1 MKNKKI
7 ISLAALALTAS
18 LFLGACGGNKEEK
31 TSEASSSKTSQV
43 KQTSS
48 SSKKKVITSKIKLP
62 LHPLIANQK
71 KVILLVAK
79 ITKQQLVKH
88 LLQLKKRHQQH
99 P

>member
-31 TSEASSSKTSQV
+31 TSEASSSKTSLV

-48 SSKKKVITSKIKLP
+48 SSKTKVITSKDPNASSTSHSKTQES
-62 LHPLIANQK
+62 HTYGSRNNQ
-71 KVILLVAK
+71 AAASQ
-79 ITKQQLVKH
+79 T
-88 LLQLKKRHQQH
+88 
-99 P
+99 PAPA

>member
-48 SSKKKVITSKIKLP
+48 SSKKKVITSKD
-62 LHPLIANQK
+62 PLIANQK

-79 ITKQQLVKH
+79 ITKLQLVKH

>member
-1 MKNKKI
+1 MKKERI
-7 ISLAALALTAS
+7 ALVFGTFA
-18 LFLGACGGNKEEK
+18 
-31 TSEASSSKTSQV
+31 
-43 KQTSS
+43 
-48 SSKKKVITSKIKLP
+48 P

-79 ITKQQLVKH
+79 ITKLQLVKH

>member
-48 SSKKKVITSKIKLP
+48 LLRKK
-62 LHPLIANQK
+62 
-71 KVILLVAK
+71 
-79 ITKQQLVKH
+79 
-88 LLQLKKRHQQH
+88 
-99 P
+99 